1 MLLQA
6 AVHVLVI
13 HAPDSVFIAAQGRKL
28 RFAAEIIQNMGKA
41 DVGRGVQQ
49 HEPLKRRSGPARP
62 S

>member
-28 RFAAEIIQNMGKA
+28 RFAAEIIQNMGQNH
-41 DVGRGVQQ
+41 DEDPGLWLVV
-49 HEPLKRRSGPARP
+49 
-62 S
+62 